1 MTWSDYKY
9 VISVL
14 ELSAFDITEDQ
25 TNEVAYDFL
34 SDHVVFTDQQIEQY
48 AMMKGYD

>member
-9 VISVL
+9 VISVID
-14 ELSAFDITEDQ
+14 ESYFDITENQ
-25 TNEVAYDFL
+25 MHEVAYDFL
-34 SDHVVFTDQQIEQY
+34 LEHVVFTDLQIERY